1 MTDEQFKEK
10 IEDLVDEIG
19 SQASNFSFEKN
30 LSDFEITV
38 RITCEDG
45 WCSADL
51 IRVNNND

>member
-1 MTDEQFKEK
+1 MTDKQFKEK
-10 IEDLVDEIG
+10 FEDLVDEIC
-19 SQASNFSFEKN
+19 SQAADFSCEKN

-51 IRVNNND
+51 ISVNNND